1 MAKSEARQR
10 AEGDTRERLLR
21 VAAELF
27 AANGYH
33 ATGMK
38 ELEKA
43 TGLGRSSLYY
53 QFSSKEEMLF
63 EIVTRYLR
71 ELIDYGNELMRREM
85 DAQERLRQLS
95 RGVMRTI
102 ARDLPELTVCFREV
116 HAIGE
121 SRRGE
126 LMDLHR
132 SYEQVWT
139 DVLQLG
145 VQDGVFRTS
154 DAMAVKALLGMHHYS
169 YLWFRPDGP
178 RSPEDVADAFV
189 DLFLNGLLRP
199 RAPGCRND

>member
-1 MAKSEARQR
+1 MSKPQGRQR
-10 AEGDTRERLLR
+10 TDADTRERLLR

-71 ELIDYGNELMRREM
+71 ELIDYGNDLMSRDMGAE
-85 DAQERLRQLS
+85 ERLRQLS

-132 SYEQVWT
+132 RYEQVWT
-139 DVLQLG
+139 DVLEVG
-145 VQDGVFRTS
+145 VRDGVFRTS
-154 DAMAVKALLGMHHYS
+154 NAVAVKALLGMHHYS

-178 RSPEDVADAFV
+178 RSPEEVADAFV
-189 DLFLNGLLRP
+189 DLFLNGLIHRHK
-199 RAPGCRND
+199 A

>member
-1 MAKSEARQR
+1 MSKPQGRQR
-10 AEGDTRERLLR
+10 TDADTRERLLR

-71 ELIDYGNELMRREM
+71 ELIDYGNDLMSRDMGAE
-85 DAQERLRQLS
+85 ERLRQLS

-132 SYEQVWT
+132 RYEQVWT
-139 DVLQLG
+139 DVLEVG
-145 VQDGVFRTS
+145 VRDGVFRTS
-154 DAMAVKALLGMHHYS
+154 NAVAVKALLGMHHYS

-178 RSPEDVADAFV
+178 RSPEEVADAFV
-189 DLFLNGLLRP
+189 DLFLNGLLQRQV
-199 RAPGCRND
+199 A

>member
-1 MAKSEARQR
+1 MGKSQGRQR
-10 AEGDTRERLLR
+10 TDADTRERLLR

-71 ELIDYGNELMRREM
+71 ELIDYGNDLMSRDMGAE
-85 DAQERLRQLS
+85 ERLRQLS

-132 SYEQVWT
+132 RYEQVWT
-139 DVLQLG
+139 DVLEVG
-145 VQDGVFRTS
+145 VRDGVFRTS
-154 DAMAVKALLGMHHYS
+154 NAVAVKALLGMHHYS

-178 RSPEDVADAFV
+178 RSPEEVADAFV
-189 DLFLNGLLRP
+189 DLFLNGLIHRHK
-199 RAPGCRND
+199 A

>member
-1 MAKSEARQR
+1 
-10 AEGDTRERLLR
+10 
-21 VAAELF
+21 
-27 AANGYH
+27 
-33 ATGMK
+33 MK

-71 ELIDYGNELMRREM
+71 ELIDYGNDLTTRDMGAE
-85 DAQERLRQLS
+85 DRLRHLS

-116 HAIGE
+116 HAVGE

-126 LMDLHR
+126 LMGLHR
-132 SYEQVWT
+132 RYEQVWT
-139 DVLQLG
+139 EVLEMG
-145 VQDGVFRTS
+145 VRDGVFRTS
-154 DAMAVKALLGMHHYS
+154 NAMAVKALLGMHHYS

-189 DLFLNGLLRP
+189 DLFLNGLIQQR
-199 RAPGCRND
+199 G

>member
-1 MAKSEARQR
+1 MGKSQGRQR
-10 AEGDTRERLLR
+10 TDADTRERLLR

-71 ELIDYGNELMRREM
+71 ELIDYGNDLMSRDMGAE
-85 DAQERLRQLS
+85 ERLRQLS

-126 LMDLHR
+126 LMVLHR
-132 SYEQVWT
+132 RYEQVWT
-139 DVLQLG
+139 DVLEVG
-145 VQDGVFRTS
+145 VRDGVFRTS
-154 DAMAVKALLGMHHYS
+154 NAVAVKALLGMHHYS

-178 RSPEDVADAFV
+178 RSPEEVADAFV
-189 DLFLNGLLRP
+189 DLFLNGLLQRQV
-199 RAPGCRND
+199 A

>member
-1 MAKSEARQR
+1 MGKAQGRQR
-10 AEGDTRERLLR
+10 SDADTRERLLR

-71 ELIDYGNELMRREM
+71 ELIDYGNDLMSRDMGAE
-85 DAQERLRQLS
+85 ERLRLLS

-132 SYEQVWT
+132 RYEQVWT
-139 DVLQLG
+139 DVLEVG
-145 VQDGVFRTS
+145 VRDGVFRTS
-154 DAMAVKALLGMHHYS
+154 SAVAVKALLGMHHYS

-178 RSPEDVADAFV
+178 RSPEEVADAFV
-189 DLFLNGLLRP
+189 DLFLNGLLQRP
-199 RAPGCRND
+199 LT

>member
-1 MAKSEARQR
+1 MSKPQGRQR
-10 AEGDTRERLLR
+10 TDADTRERLLR

-71 ELIDYGNELMRREM
+71 ELIDYGNDLMSRDM
-85 DAQERLRQLS
+85 DAEERLRQLS

-132 SYEQVWT
+132 RYEQVWT
-139 DVLQLG
+139 DVLEVG
-145 VQDGVFRTS
+145 VRDGVFRTS
-154 DAMAVKALLGMHHYS
+154 NAVAVKALLGMHHYS

-178 RSPEDVADAFV
+178 RSPEEVADAFV
-189 DLFLNGLLRP
+189 DLFLNGLIHRHK
-199 RAPGCRND
+199 A